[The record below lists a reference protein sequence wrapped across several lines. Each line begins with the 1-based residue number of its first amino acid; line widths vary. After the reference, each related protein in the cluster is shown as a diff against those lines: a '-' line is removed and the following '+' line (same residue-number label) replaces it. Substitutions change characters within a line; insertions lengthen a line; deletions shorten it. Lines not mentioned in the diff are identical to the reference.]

1 MSRRN
6 RRTIETVFDGD
17 EPPRRR
23 CEHPGC
29 AEDGIFPAPRSRD
42 QLRDYVWFCLDHVRA
57 YNAAWDYYR
66 DCSTS
71 EIEASLREDTVWQR
85 PTWPLGS
92 MGATPGGARPWKFR
106 HNDNIKGFSWFFGE
120 DEEPVGMGSAQSKL
134 SHGEIAA
141 LRELDLKPP
150 VTLVALKN
158 RWRELVKRHHPDANG
173 GDPAAEERIKRI
185 NHAYSTLKQT
195 LASHA
200 SRA

>member
-1 MSRRN
+1 M
-6 RRTIETVFDGD
+6 DGA
-17 EPPRRR
+17 EASRRR

-29 AEDGIFPAPRSRD
+29 GQDGTFRAPRCRER
-42 QLRDYVWFCLDHVRA
+42 LRDYLWFCLDHVRA

-66 DCSTS
+66 DCSLG

-92 MGATPGGARPWKFR
+92 GMGEPAGSARPWKFR
-106 HNDNIKGFSWFFGE
+106 HNDNIKGFRWVFG
-120 DEEPVGMGSAQSKL
+120 DEEDPLASGHGRGAF

-150 VTLVALKN
+150 VTLAALKN

-173 GDPAAEERIKRI
+173 GDPAAAERVKRI
-185 NHAYSTLKQT
+185 NQAYSTLKQS

>member
-1 MSRRN
+1 M
-6 RRTIETVFDGD
+6 IEIAVDGP
-17 EPPRRR
+17 EAIRRR

-29 AEDGIFPAPRSRD
+29 GQEGEFRAPRSRE
-42 QLRDYVWFCLDHVRA
+42 QLRDYLWFCLDHVRA

-66 DCSTS
+66 DYSMT

-85 PTWPLGS
+85 PTWPLGGAIGA
-92 MGATPGGARPWKFR
+92 MPGATPPWKFR
-106 HNDNIKGFSWFFGE
+106 HNDNIKGFGWFFGD
-120 DEEPVGMGSAQSKL
+120 DEAPGQDRQANSAL
-134 SHGEIAA
+134 SQGEIAA
-141 LRELDLKPP
+141 LRELDLRPP
-150 VTLVALKN
+150 VTLVALKS

-185 NHAYSTLKQT
+185 NHAYSTLKQG